1 MVWELLSN
9 PVLVSVAVLLALA
22 ALRMNVVFA
31 LISAAAVGGM
41 MGGLDGEAFALLGS
55 GEFTEFWKSAV
66 SVFGSTMKSFQSSL
80 DNGAVLA
87 INYVMLGT
95 FSIAIS
101 RSGVT
106 ELIARKLFQW
116 IGCEMTAK
124 KLFCFK
130 YALLGILTLM
140 AVSSQNLIPMHI
152 AFIPVLIPPLLP
164 VFDRLRLDRRA
175 VACVLTF
182 GLITPYMVLPV
193 GFGKIYLN
201 TILLDNIR
209 RNGMEVAAAQAS
221 PAMLIPALGMVAGLL
236 IAVFLS
242 YRRPRAYN
250 PVKTELMVEAT
261 EPVEIRPFNVA
272 VGVAAILMALFV
284 QIFLDSLLIGSL
296 LAVMVFVAARVI
308 RLRDTQDVFVQG
320 VHLMGGIGI
329 VMIAAAGFAN
339 VMKDT
344 GGVAELV
351 ELVKGVAVHYRGGTV
366 FAMLLIGLII
376 TMGIGS
382 SFSTVPLIAAIYVP
396 LCAALGISPL
406 ATIAIVGS
414 ARSARRRRLP
424 GVRIGARSDRRAQRR
439 RAARSYLRLDDSD
452 LSALQSAA
460 SGGRVDRRNDSVI
473 RRKEHDIMFGF
484 YRLAAAVPKLKVADA
499 AFNTEE
505 LRRCFRQAAENGAD
519 AVVFPEL
526 CVTGYSCGDLF
537 FQERLLAAAEA
548 AAVDFAARTAGQP
561 DGRRHRPAVPPRRR
575 AFQRRRRRRGRS
587 DPRNRAEV
595 RAAELPGILRE
606 AAFPLRARHNGRDC
620 VHRRPGG
627 AVRRRPHFR
636 RRCRVPFRR

>member
-55 GEFTEFWKSAV
+55 GEFTEFWQSAV

-130 YALLGILTLM
+130 YALLGILTLT

-351 ELVKGVAVHYRGGTV
+351 ELVKGVAVH
-366 FAMLLIGLII
+366 
-376 TMGIGS
+376 
-382 SFSTVPLIAAIYVP
+382 
-396 LCAALGISPL
+396 
-406 ATIAIVGS
+406 
-414 ARSARRRRLP
+414 
-424 GVRIGARSDRRAQRR
+424 
-439 RAARSYLRLDDSD
+439 
-452 LSALQSAA
+452 
-460 SGGRVDRRNDSVI
+460 
-473 RRKEHDIMFGF
+473 
-484 YRLAAAVPKLKVADA
+484 
-499 AFNTEE
+499 
-505 LRRCFRQAAENGAD
+505 
-519 AVVFPEL
+519 
-526 CVTGYSCGDLF
+526 
-537 FQERLLAAAEA
+537 
-548 AAVDFAARTAGQP
+548 
-561 DGRRHRPAVPPRRR
+561 
-575 AFQRRRRRRGRS
+575 
-587 DPRNRAEV
+587 
-595 RAAELPGILRE
+595 
-606 AAFPLRARHNGRDC
+606 
-620 VHRRPGG
+620 
-627 AVRRRPHFR
+627 
-636 RRCRVPFRR
+636 

>member
-130 YALLGILTLM
+130 YALLGILTLT

-329 VMIAAAGFAN
+329 VMIAAAGVAN

-351 ELVKGVAVHYRGGTV
+351 ELVKGVAVHYRGVTV
-366 FAMLLIGLII
+366 FAMLLIGLVI

-414 ARSARRRRLP
+414 AGALGDAGSPVSESVLGPPGSTPTGSTIIFTTRR
-424 GVRIGARSDRRAQRR
+424 
-439 RAARSYLRLDDSD
+439 
-452 LSALQSAA
+452 
-460 SGGRVDRRNDSVI
+460 
-473 RRKEHDIMFGF
+473 
-484 YRLAAAVPKLKVADA
+484 
-499 AFNTEE
+499 
-505 LRRCFRQAAENGAD
+505 FRP
-519 AVVFPEL
+519 F
-526 CVTGYSCGDLF
+526 CTTICRF
-537 FQERLLAAAEA
+537 W
-548 AAVDFAARTAGQP
+548 
-561 DGRRHRPAVPPRRR
+561 
-575 AFQRRRRRRGRS
+575 
-587 DPRNRAEV
+587 
-595 RAAELPGILRE
+595 
-606 AAFPLRARHNGRDC
+606 
-620 VHRRPGG
+620 RPGG
-627 AVRRRPHFR
+627 SPE
-636 RRCRVPFRR
+636 

>member
-1 MVWELLSN
+1 MLTDFCTN
-9 PVLVSVAVLLALA
+9 PVLLSVVILLILS
-22 ALRMNVVFA
+22 ALRLNVVFSLVIAA
-31 LISAAAVGGM
+31 LCGGM
-41 MGGLDGEAFALLGS
+41 LAGMNGTAAMKAFTGGLG
-55 GEFTEFWKSAV
+55 
-66 SVFGSTMKSFQSSL
+66 
-80 DNGAVLA
+80 NGAA
-87 INYVMLGT
+87 IAFNYAMLGA

-130 YALLGILTLM
+130 YALLGILTLT

-351 ELVKGVAVHYRGGTV
+351 ELVKGVAVHYRGVTV
-366 FAMLLIGLII
+366 FAMLLIGLVI

-414 ARSARRRRLP
+414 AGALGDAGSPVSESVLGPTAGLNADGQHDHIYDSTIPTFLHYNLP
-424 GVRIGARSDRRAQRR
+424 
-439 RAARSYLRLDDSD
+439 
-452 LSALQSAA
+452 
-460 SGGRVDRRNDSVI
+460 
-473 RRKEHDIMFGF
+473 
-484 YRLAAAVPKLKVADA
+484 
-499 AFNTEE
+499 
-505 LRRCFRQAAENGAD
+505 
-519 AVVFPEL
+519 
-526 CVTGYSCGDLF
+526 
-537 FQERLLAAAEA
+537 LLAAGWI
-548 AAVDFAARTAGQP
+548 AGM
-561 DGRRHRPAVPPRRR
+561 
-575 AFQRRRRRRGRS
+575 
-587 DPRNRAEV
+587 
-595 RAAELPGILRE
+595 IL
-606 AAFPLRARHNGRDC
+606 
-620 VHRRPGG
+620 
-627 AVRRRPHFR
+627 
-636 RRCRVPFRR
+636 